1 MAALNHEA
9 FAADAAASVLEQDYD
24 RLELIAVDDA
34 SDDATADVLEQCAA
48 EAPHGRMRVVRHA
61 RRQGI
66 AATRSHALQLA
77 HGEHIGLLDSDDL
90 WLPDKLPRQV
100 ALLAERPAV
109 GLVHGEFE
117 AFVSETGETI
127 PWGSRAWDRA
137 ADPLVELVR
146 LGCFIMTGTT
156 LIRRTAIDRR
166 GLGFVDPGYAS
177 YDDYLLYL
185 TIALDWEIA
194 HDERVVMRYRRHSGN
209 LTNVL
214 FAGNLPWARASLLEL
229 FVKRFP
235 DASDRVSGQLRRTRA
250 EQLVLAAAH
259 ERHSSRRRAARW
271 VVSAA
276 RQDLQTSLRTAF
288 RVARDKLLATAKS

>member
-1 MAALNHEA
+1 
-9 FAADAAASVLEQDYD
+9 
-24 RLELIAVDDA
+24 
-34 SDDATADVLEQCAA
+34 
-48 EAPHGRMRVVRHA
+48 
-61 RRQGI
+61 
-66 AATRSHALQLA
+66 
-77 HGEHIGLLDSDDL
+77 
-90 WLPDKLPRQV
+90 
-100 ALLAERPAV
+100 
-109 GLVHGEFE
+109 
-117 AFVSETGETI
+117 
-127 PWGSRAWDRA
+127 
-137 ADPLVELVR
+137 
-146 LGCFIMTGTT
+146 MTGTT